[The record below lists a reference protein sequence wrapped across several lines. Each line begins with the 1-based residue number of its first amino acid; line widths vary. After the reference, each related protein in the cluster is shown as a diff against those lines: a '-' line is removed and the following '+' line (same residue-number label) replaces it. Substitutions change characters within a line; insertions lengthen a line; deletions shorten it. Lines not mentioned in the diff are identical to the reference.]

1 MTHHKIGEWHFA
13 ARPCRNG
20 SLGFLAWCKRGKI
33 VSDGPMSEPGDVW
46 FEFGESADDAIGK
59 LAVQMK
65 VAS

>member
-1 MTHHKIGEWHFA
+1 M
-13 ARPCRNG
+13 
-20 SLGFLAWCKRGKI
+20 AWCKRGKI